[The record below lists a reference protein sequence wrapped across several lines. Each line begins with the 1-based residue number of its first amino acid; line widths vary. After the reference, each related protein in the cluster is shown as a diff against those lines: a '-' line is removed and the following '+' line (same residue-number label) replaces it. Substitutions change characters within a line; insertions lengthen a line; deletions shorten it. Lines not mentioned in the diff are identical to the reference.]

1 MAVCQWNGYNN
12 NLCNHLY
19 EKLFTLS
26 SIRQLQLDEV
36 CSVDH
41 LICIWVKST
50 QSQESLWSHM
60 GKLTCVNCRENKVIM
75 SLSLY
80 RLIPVSSSV
89 MVKNEAPY
97 TASCSFF
104 FFDWSEWFSPAAH
117 LRKTDDNAVG
127 VIYCDFTKMNMSSTF
142 SSCKCGYAEKIKK

>member
-104 FFDWSEWFSPAAH
+104 FLIEVSDFPRPHTCVKQMIMLLESFTVTLLRWIWAALSH
-117 LRKTDDNAVG
+117 HANAA
-127 VIYCDFTKMNMSSTF
+127 TQ
-142 SSCKCGYAEKIKK
+142 KK